1 MCGICGVHDPRGGI
15 DVGLVQRMNDVL
27 RHRGPDANAVKG
39 FDACVLAYNRLSII
53 DLETGDQPMSDEA
66 GHAWIVYNGEIYNYR
81 ELRQTLLDRGHTL
94 VTNSDTEAIVH
105 LYEILGP
112 DCVRDLNGMFAFAI
126 WDDPRGRLLLVRDR
140 LGIKP
145 LYYLVRDGRLA
156 FASEIKGLLADPS
169 VPRKLNYAALS
180 EYLAFQNVFGDKT
193 FFEGIKVLPPGHLLV
208 AEGGR
213 VEVREYWDLHFEED
227 ITDSE
232 TAVRRFGALLDESVG
247 MQLMSDVPLGS
258 HLSGGIDS
266 GTVVMKAADKLAE
279 PLKTF
284 SVYFEE
290 PEYDESGLIEQVSM
304 LAQSVHYD
312 RLLDPKEFPSVLP
325 KIAYAL
331 DEPRVGPSVI
341 PQWFIAEI
349 ASREVKVVLTGHGGD
364 ELFAGYPSYII
375 PYLRDLLHR
384 RDWAELHA
392 ALRAMGEKLRT
403 EGWKR
408 VIGLPLYGLFE
419 RDLARYGHE
428 AVFKDR
434 ERAGL
439 LTGAARRALAGH
451 DPRAELDRVLVRC
464 GAASPLNRVLYLD
477 IKTYLPSLLIVEDR
491 MSMAHSLEDRVPILD
506 HRIAE
511 LSFRIP
517 GQLKVRALTL
527 KWIPR
532 KNAEEVLPRSVIEHR
547 KVGFLVPLAEWLRGP
562 LRGYVEE
569 TLLGP
574 RALGRGIFRPKAVRA
589 LVRDHMS
596 GRRDASWKLWSL
608 LNVELWHR
616 TWIDPE
622 GAANPAPGGL
632 PGRPASATRG

>member
-1 MCGICGVHDPRGGI
+1 VCGICGVADPRGGI
-15 DVGLVQRMNDVL
+15 DVGLVRRMNEVL
-27 RHRGPDANAVKG
+27 RHRGPDANAVKE
-39 FDACVLAYNRLSII
+39 FPTCVLAYNRLSII
-53 DLETGDQPMSDEA
+53 DLATGDQPISDES
-66 GHAWIVYNGEIYNYR
+66 GRAWIVYNGEIYNYR
-81 ELRQTLLDRGHTL
+81 DLRKGLQDRGHALATS
-94 VTNSDTEAIVH
+94 SDTEAIIH
-105 LYEILGP
+105 LYEERGP

-126 WDDPRGRLLLVRDR
+126 WDDARGRLLLARDR

-145 LYYLVRDGRLA
+145 LYYLETGGRVA
-156 FASEIKGLLADPS
+156 FASEIKGLLADPA
-169 VPRKLNYAALS
+169 VPRRLDYRALS
-180 EYLAFQNVFGDKT
+180 EYLAFQNVYGEKT
-193 FFEGIKVLPPGHLLV
+193 FFEGIKVLPPGHVLV

-213 VEVREYWDLHFEED
+213 VEVREYWDLHFTEE
-227 ITDSE
+227 ITDPDD
-232 TAVRRFGALLDESVG
+232 AVRRFGGLLEESVE
-247 MQLMSDVPLGS
+247 MQLMSEVPLGS

-266 GTVVMKAADKLAE
+266 GTVVMKACDKLAE

-290 PEYDESGLIEQVSM
+290 PEYDESPLIEQVSM

-312 RLLDPKEFPSVLP
+312 RLLDPKEFPAVLP

-341 PQWFIAEI
+341 PQWYIAEI
-349 ASREVKVVLTGHGGD
+349 ASKEVKVVLTGHGGD

-375 PYLRDLLHR
+375 PYFRDILRR
-384 RDWAELHA
+384 RDWAELRT
-392 ALRAMGEKLRT
+392 ALRTMREKLRT

-408 VIGLPLYGLFE
+408 VIGLPLYGLIE
-419 RDLARYGHE
+419 RDLARYGRE

-439 LTGAARRALAGH
+439 LTDAAKTAIAGH
-451 DPRAELDRVLVRC
+451 DPRAELDRVLARC
-464 GAASPLNRVLYLD
+464 DATSSLDRVLYLD

-511 LSFRIP
+511 LSSRIP
-517 GQLKVRALTL
+517 GRSKIRALTL

-532 KNAEEVLPRSVIEHR
+532 KHAEGLLPRAVIEHR
-547 KVGFLVPLAEWLRGP
+547 KVGFLVPLAEWFRGP
-562 LRGYVEE
+562 LRSYLEE
-569 TLLGP
+569 TLLSP
-574 RALGRGIFRPKAVRA
+574 RALGRGIFRPDAVRA
-589 LVRDHMS
+589 LVREHMS
-596 GRRDASWKLWSL
+596 GARDVSWKLWSL

-622 GAANPAPGGL
+622 GAANPRPEAL
-632 PGRPASATRG
+632 PGRAPSSR